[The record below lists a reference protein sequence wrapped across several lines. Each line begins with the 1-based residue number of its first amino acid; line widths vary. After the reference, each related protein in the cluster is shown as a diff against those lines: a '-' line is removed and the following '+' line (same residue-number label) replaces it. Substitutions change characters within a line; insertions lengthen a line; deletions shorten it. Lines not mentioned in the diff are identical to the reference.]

1 VKALQGVD
9 GHVEWVEAERPA
21 CDAGQVRIRVAAA
34 GLNRADLLQMK
45 GLYPPP
51 PGASPY
57 MGLECAGV
65 VEEVGA
71 GADWRVGDRV
81 CALLA
86 SGAMAEEVVVDAR
99 HVLPV
104 PEGLSLHEAAALPEV
119 YATAWLNIFQL
130 GGVKAGEKVLVHAGA
145 SGVGSAAIQLCK
157 AFGSPVWVSVGS
169 PDRLAY
175 CEALGAAG
183 GVVRNENLDALEG
196 FGPFDVILD
205 PVGASYGELNLK
217 LLARDGRWVIIG
229 LMGGRKF
236 ELDLAQ
242 VLGKRLEITGST
254 LRNRDDGFKAELLR
268 ELQQQVWPLFAEG
281 RLSPQLVDT
290 YPVEFAQAAYAE
302 LETNQVSGK
311 LVMVIDPSQA
321 CAAKGAQSTP
331 KAFKT
336 SSESAIHW
344 SGHARAAPHP
354 GSPHAGDLPS
364 ATTASH
370 CANRNR
376 NSPPPGFPVP
386 DPATPATG

>member
-1 VKALQGVD
+1 MKALQGED
-9 GHVEWVEAERPA
+9 GHVEWVEAERPVL
-21 CDAGQVRIRVAAA
+21 DAGQVRIRVAAA

-45 GLYPPP
+45 GQYPPP

-65 VEEVGA
+65 IAEVGP
-71 GADWRVGDRV
+71 GADWRVGERV

-104 PEGLSLHEAAALPEV
+104 PEGLSLQEAAALPEV

-130 GGVKAGEKVLVHAGA
+130 GAVKAGEKVLVHAGA

-157 AFGSPVWVSVGS
+157 AFGNPVYVSVGS
-169 PDRLAY
+169 QDRLAY
-175 CEALGAAG
+175 CQALGAAG
-183 GVVRNENLDALEG
+183 GVVRNENLEALEG
-196 FGPFDVILD
+196 LGPFDVILD
-205 PVGASYGELNLK
+205 PVGASYGALNLQ

-236 ELDLAQ
+236 ELDLAL

-268 ELQQQVWPLFAEG
+268 ELLQQVWPLFAEG

-290 YPVEFAQAAYAE
+290 YPVAFAQAAYAA
-302 LETNQVSGK
+302 LESNQVSGK
-311 LVMVIDPSQA
+311 LVMVID
-321 CAAKGAQSTP
+321 
-331 KAFKT
+331 
-336 SSESAIHW
+336 SS
-344 SGHARAAPHP
+344 
-354 GSPHAGDLPS
+354 L
-364 ATTASH
+364 
-370 CANRNR
+370 
-376 NSPPPGFPVP
+376 V
-386 DPATPATG
+386 

>member
-1 VKALQGVD
+1 MKALQGED

-21 CDAGQVRIRVAAA
+21 LDAGQVRIRVAAA

-57 MGLECAGV
+57 MGLECAGII
-65 VEEVGA
+65 EEVGP
-71 GADWRVGDRV
+71 GADWRVGERV

-130 GGVKAGEKVLVHAGA
+130 GAVKAGEKVLVHAGA

-157 AFGSPVWVSVGS
+157 AFGNPVYVSVGS
-169 PDRLAY
+169 QDRLAY

-196 FGPFDVILD
+196 VGPFDVILD

-236 ELDLAQ
+236 ELDMAQ

-268 ELQQQVWPLFAEG
+268 ELLQQVWPLFAEG
-281 RLSPQLVDT
+281 RLSAQLVDT

-311 LVMVIDPSQA
+311 LVMVIDPS
-321 CAAKGAQSTP
+321 
-331 KAFKT
+331 
-336 SSESAIHW
+336 
-344 SGHARAAPHP
+344 
-354 GSPHAGDLPS
+354 L
-364 ATTASH
+364 
-370 CANRNR
+370 
-376 NSPPPGFPVP
+376 V
-386 DPATPATG
+386 

>member
-1 VKALQGVD
+1 VKALQGED

-21 CDAGQVRIRVAAA
+21 LDAGQVRIRVAAA

-57 MGLECAGV
+57 MGLECAGII
-65 VEEVGA
+65 EEVGP
-71 GADWRVGDRV
+71 GADWRVGERV

-104 PEGLSLHEAAALPEV
+104 PEGLSLLEAAALPEV

-130 GGVKAGEKVLVHAGA
+130 GAVKAGEKVLVHAGA

-157 AFGSPVWVSVGS
+157 AFGNPVYVSVGS
-169 PDRLAY
+169 QDRLAY

-196 FGPFDVILD
+196 VGPFDVILD

-268 ELQQQVWPLFAEG
+268 ELLQQVWPLFAEG
-281 RLSPQLVDT
+281 RLSAQLVDT

-311 LVMVIDPSQA
+311 LVMVIDPS
-321 CAAKGAQSTP
+321 
-331 KAFKT
+331 
-336 SSESAIHW
+336 
-344 SGHARAAPHP
+344 
-354 GSPHAGDLPS
+354 L
-364 ATTASH
+364 
-370 CANRNR
+370 
-376 NSPPPGFPVP
+376 V
-386 DPATPATG
+386 